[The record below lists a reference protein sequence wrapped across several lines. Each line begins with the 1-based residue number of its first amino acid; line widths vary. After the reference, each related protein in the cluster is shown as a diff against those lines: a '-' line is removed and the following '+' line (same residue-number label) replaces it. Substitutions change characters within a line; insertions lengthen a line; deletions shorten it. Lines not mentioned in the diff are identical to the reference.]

1 MLKASDVIGR
11 QITVRDGGQI
21 VGKIKDLVVDATGR
35 QVIGIVLS
43 DGMFSASRVAVWK
56 AVQAF
61 GPDTVV
67 IDTAASVVKAEDVPD
82 IKAVLDKKTKIKGLK
97 LVTTTGKELGKIVD
111 FTFDE
116 TAGGISGFELSSGLF
131 SNAFEGTPFLPTP
144 PSIELGKDV
153 AFVAPE
159 VEATIVPSGGLKGAF
174 RHADKPSEPAKPSQ
188 PDKPSDPGPG
198 AV

>member
-21 VGKIKDLVVDATGR
+21 VGKIKDLVVDSAGR

-43 DGMFSASRVAVWK
+43 DGMFSAPRVAAWK

-67 IDTAASVVKAEDVPD
+67 VDTAGSVVKADEIPE
-82 IKAVLDKKTKIKGLK
+82 IKAVLDKKTKIRGLK
-97 LVTTTGKELGKIVD
+97 VLTTTGKELGKIAD

-116 TAGGISGFELSSGLF
+116 TTASVSGYELSSGLF
-131 SNAFEGTPFLPTP
+131 SGAFDGTPFLPLP
-144 PSIELGKDV
+144 PSIELGEDV

-159 VEATIVPSGGLKGAF
+159 VEATIVPSGGLKAAF
-174 RHADKPSEPAKPSQ
+174 KHPDKASEPDKPSEP
-188 PDKPSDPGPG
+188 GPG
-198 AV
+198 AA